1 MGHANREKM
10 EKGTLVECQQTW
22 AEKVSEEKHWHRH
35 LDSLAETVIK
45 RGILFQLLIVVVLN
59 LSRSSPIEQ
68 TWLKCL
74 GDDTF
79 ADVIK
84 GTGQKQVQCEHADSG
99 DSGDGDDRPEDGAH
113 EKMKAEDDGDDE
125 GRW

>member
-1 MGHANREKM
+1 MQIEKKM
-10 EKGTLVECQQTW
+10 EKGHLLNVNKLEQKKL
-22 AEKVSEEKHWHRH
+22 AEKKHWHRH
-35 LDSLAETVIK
+35 LDLLAQTVIK

-99 DSGDGDDRPEDGAH
+99 DSGNGDDRPENGAY
-113 EKMKAEDDGDDE
+113 EKMKADDDRDDE
-125 GRW
+125 GKW